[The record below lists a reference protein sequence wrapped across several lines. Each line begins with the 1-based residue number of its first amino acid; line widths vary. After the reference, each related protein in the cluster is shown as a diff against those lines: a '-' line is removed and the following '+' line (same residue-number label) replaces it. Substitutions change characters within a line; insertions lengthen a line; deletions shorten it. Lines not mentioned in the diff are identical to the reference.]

1 MNNYDNIDLEMEESL
16 SVRVEEPIR
25 RKKNTVYLWLRRIF
39 TLDDEL
45 NEKHYYPI
53 FIIFVSVLHISIH
66 LLRYI
71 SSRSKDPSLS
81 RLLYDGGKR
90 YLPCM
95 RPASDDIRLRKV
107 ACGLLYRNITCNY
120 DDILRKKCFSF
131 MYPHQLWRMITSNL
145 LHVDWSHLKNNVS
158 LQLLYGIPLE
168 RKYGSIRIVII
179 YWLCTLSASL
189 AFTMLRRIAIGI
201 GASGAVYGLQ
211 FFFIMERL
219 MAIKTNTDQ
228 RRRLFI
234 VIQLLLMVVVPKR
247 IAIFT
252 MNYRKVSIG
261 HAAHF
266 GGGLMGFLL
275 GIGMFGCPWPWNNE
289 NCISQRICRRLTIV
303 FVFLYFLMTVTI
315 FFLRDAPS
323 MERFLYGI

>member
-1 MNNYDNIDLEMEESL
+1 MEAPL
-16 SVRVEEPIR
+16 SVRVKEPVP
-25 RKKNTVYLWLRRIF
+25 RKKNIVYLWLQRIF
-39 TLDDEL
+39 TLDDES

-53 FIIFVSVLHISIH
+53 FIIFMSILHISIH
-66 LLRYI
+66 LLIYI

-81 RLLYDGGKR
+81 RSLYGVGKR

-95 RPASDDIRLRKV
+95 RPTSDDIRLRRVGCK
-107 ACGLLYRNITCNY
+107 LPTQNSTCYY

-145 LHVDWSHLKNNVS
+145 LHGDWSHLSSNVPK
-158 LQLLYGIPLE
+158 QLLYGIPLE

-189 AFTMLRRIAIGI
+189 TSTMFRTNAFGI
-201 GASGAVYGLQ
+201 GASGSLDGIRL
-211 FFFIMERL
+211 FFIMERL
-219 MAIKTNTDQ
+219 MAMKMNTDE

-234 VIQLLLMVVVPKR
+234 IIQLLIVVVVPKR
-247 IAIFT
+247 ITIFT
-252 MNYRKVSIG
+252 ISSRQVRIG

-289 NCISQRICRRLTIV
+289 HCISQRTCRPVAIV
-303 FVFLYFLMTVTI
+303 FASLYFLMTVML

-323 MERFLYGI
+323 FLVKKVH